1 MFSLNPPDVGA
12 PQEVLDA
19 WASSD
24 LQEPVLSKVILS
36 LLLVLTLILA
46 FTWLLKRFS
55 RFGGRGTAKGGM
67 KVMETLPLGGRRMVQ
82 VVRVHDR
89 NLVIG
94 VTSERIDLLTELND
108 EEEET
113 FGNILPL
120 HEKKTVEAK
129 GKVSEG

>member
-1 MFSLNPPDVGA
+1 MFSLNPPDAGA

-24 LQEPVLSKVILS
+24 LQEPVLSRVILS
-36 LLLVLTLILA
+36 LFIVIVLIIG

-55 RFGGRGTAKGGM
+55 RFGGRGAAKGGM
-67 KVMETLPLGGRRMVQ
+67 KVMETLPLGGRRMIH

-89 NLVIG
+89 KLVLG
-94 VTSERIDLLTELND
+94 VTGERIDLLTELTD
-108 EEEET
+108 EEEDT

-120 HEKKTVEAK
+120 HETKTVEAK
-129 GKVSEG
+129 GKAIEG